1 MTPAPALRLPRV
13 RSPRPLALLVASLA
27 IVAGSQIATF
37 LQASPASPHA
47 ATADRPTINAPVS
60 PPEAPIANAP
70 DDLTRIDHNIAAWTK
85 NVVGNDKDFL
95 SAANLAALYEARARL
110 SGDVA
115 DYSRAAEAAQRSLG
129 IVPDQLDVLA
139 LHARLALATHDFGR
153 ALSEAASLDRTAPDQ
168 PAILSIMGDAQLE
181 LGDYGAATTLYGRVG
196 TLAPGP
202 AITARVAR
210 LTFLRGDPAGA
221 VRQAESAQAAAVAA
235 GINGPSLSWYAYLAG
250 TMQLAA
256 GNPPAAA
263 TWFDRALEAW
273 PHSFL
278 ALAGKA
284 RAEAAVGDFDKA
296 IDGYRAAIAV
306 APQPD
311 ALAALGDLLALRG
324 DDRGAQQQYATVLAI
339 AQLQGSS
346 GLVFNR
352 QLVLFDVNHGRDL
365 ATALQLAE
373 QELADRRDVY
383 GYDADAWALLA
394 NGRAA
399 DADAAMT
406 RALALGT
413 RDAMLLYHA
422 GEIALA
428 VGDSTR
434 ARDLLTQS
442 LAIRGALD
450 PLSASKARA
459 TLDGLR

>member
-1 MTPAPALRLPRV
+1 
-13 RSPRPLALLVASLA
+13 
-27 IVAGSQIATF
+27 
-37 LQASPASPHA
+37 
-47 ATADRPTINAPVS
+47 
-60 PPEAPIANAP
+60 
-70 DDLTRIDHNIAAWTK
+70 
-85 NVVGNDKDFL
+85 
-95 SAANLAALYEARARL
+95 
-110 SGDVA
+110 
-115 DYSRAAEAAQRSLG
+115 
-129 IVPDQLDVLA
+129 
-139 LHARLALATHDFGR
+139 
-153 ALSEAASLDRTAPDQ
+153 
-168 PAILSIMGDAQLE
+168 
-181 LGDYGAATTLYGRVG
+181 
-196 TLAPGP
+196 
-202 AITARVAR
+202 
-210 LTFLRGDPAGA
+210 
-221 VRQAESAQAAAVAA
+221 
-235 GINGPSLSWYAYLAG
+235 
-250 TMQLAA
+250 MQLAA

-406 RALALGT
+406 KALALGT

-428 VGDSTR
+428 MGDSTK
-434 ARDLLTQS
+434 ARDLLQQS